1 MLAIDHSGGCEHGK
15 EYFFVCEKEGRP
27 ISVTFGCNKRYAT
40 ICPVCSQKWASAKAR
55 WIYDAILDM
64 NAPKFITL
72 TLFKRLDKY
81 ENLNRL
87 WDCRNALFKAL
98 RRKGFR
104 IKSWVGVVEL
114 PNHVHIV
121 ADTTYIPQRTI
132 SELWK
137 TITGDSFIID
147 IRAVR
152 SKKGSARYLSKYL
165 SKSLAYDLDP
175 ERFKGFHVVQS
186 WGVARRPKNALVCPC
201 CGSPL
206 ISINDE
212 YANVLDREFRDTG

>member
-1 MLAIDHSGGCEHGK
+1 MHRMDYSGGCENSS
-15 EYFFVCEKEGRP
+15 EYYFVCEKEGRP
-27 ISVTFGCNKRYAT
+27 IAVNFGCNKRYACQ
-40 ICPVCSQKWASAKAR
+40 CPVCSEKWAKNKMAQIREA
-55 WIYDAILDM
+55 IYNM
-64 NAPKFITL
+64 EAPKFITL

-98 RRKGFR
+98 RRKGYR
-104 IKSWVGVVEL
+104 IKSWIGVVEL

-121 ADTTYIPQRTI
+121 ADTSYIPQRTI

-137 TITGDSFIID
+137 TITGDSFVVD

-165 SKSLAYDLDP
+165 SKSLGYEISP

-186 WGVARRPKNALVCPC
+186 WGVPKAPHAELKCPC
-201 CGSPL
+201 CGSSL
-206 ISINDE
+206 LCINEE
-212 YANVLDREFRDTG
+212 YADVLDREFRDTG